1 LSPLT
6 KLFVVLL
13 VLCSMLLTAAS
24 VVFVSQVE
32 DFARERDISKAE
44 LTAATAAN
52 DRKLSEVTQARQLAE
67 DARTA
72 ALAQAQASQTALAAA
87 QATIADRD
95 KNLATNTTQLTL
107 QSADLNRVTEAL
119 KASEDQK
126 SRQSEQLADLRTKF
140 DERVT
145 QNAQLNATVSELTNR
160 LDVTER
166 ERRFLAEQVAELQT
180 QNNKLGGILKDNNI
194 NPNDV
199 VAGGVRKGA
208 PPINGVIRDVRN
220 ISGIEYATISVG
232 GADNVVKGMEFKV
245 INRNSGEFLGALT
258 VDTVE
263 PNEATGRL
271 SGPKVAEIRPG
282 TEVRTQL

>member
-1 LSPLT
+1 MSPLT